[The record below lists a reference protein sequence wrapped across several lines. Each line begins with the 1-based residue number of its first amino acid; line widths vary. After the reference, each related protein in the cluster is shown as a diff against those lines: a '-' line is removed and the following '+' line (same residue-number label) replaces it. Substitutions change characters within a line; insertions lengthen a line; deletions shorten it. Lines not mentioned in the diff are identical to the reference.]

1 MYIPG
6 TPMRYG
12 DSVIRGPNT
21 NWRKSWR
28 GDDVAVDEVGFVCGK
43 LCCGADGLA
52 DDAVAES
59 RGESLH
65 LGDDGRGGIADVA
78 VGHVR
83 VGPYG
88 MDKEKQMTADT
99 RTQRVVRRE
108 CSS

>member
-1 MYIPG
+1 M
-6 TPMRYG
+6 
-12 DSVIRGPNT
+12 N
-21 NWRKSWR
+21 
-28 GDDVAVDEVGFVCGK
+28 VAADEVGFVCGK

-65 LGDDGRGGIADVA
+65 LGDDGGGGIADVA